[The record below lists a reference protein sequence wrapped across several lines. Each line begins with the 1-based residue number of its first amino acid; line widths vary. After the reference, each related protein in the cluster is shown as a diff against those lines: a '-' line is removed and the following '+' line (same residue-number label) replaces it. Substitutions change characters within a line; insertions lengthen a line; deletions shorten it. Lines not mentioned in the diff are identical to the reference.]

1 MFFPR
6 KSLPSYKERKLTFKL
21 VTDIAVPRLSFNGTY
36 LLILVTSAPSHLQH
50 REAIRATWANRTSL
64 QSRRQPFS
72 SVDDWKIVFML
83 GKADA
88 NTNAVVEQEASVFN
102 DILLGEFQDSYKN
115 LVIKT
120 IMGLSWASRL
130 NCTHVLKADDDVYIH
145 IPRLITWLRQP
156 SLPAGLY
163 AGRVYPKVPVLR
175 QTTSKYF
182 LDRESYPASYY
193 PPYCAGPFYVL
204 SQSILPAL
212 VNLTSFVKPILMEDA
227 YIGMLTQTLGISLV
241 DRSANFMVLSPES
254 RVLLLDDCYF
264 TSNIGLGHGISPSG
278 LHAVHSRHLSIESLN
293 LEKQYLICIRYKLV
307 FITKLLCL
315 VSIVVI
321 ALYFCAR
328 QLRASLRACML

>member
-1 MFFPR
+1 MFPRQFSKKRRSPRSLGWFVNGRSLNVYILLVLLGLFVLSLALYYLFFPR

-21 VTDIAVPRLSFNGTY
+21 MTDIAAPRLSFNGTY
-36 LLILVTSAPSHLQH
+36 LLILVTSAPSHFQH

-145 IPRLITWLRQP
+145 IPRLI
-156 SLPAGLY
+156 A
-163 AGRVYPKVPVLR
+163 
-175 QTTSKYF
+175 
-182 LDRESYPASYY
+182 
-193 PPYCAGPFYVL
+193 
-204 SQSILPAL
+204 
-212 VNLTSFVKPILMEDA
+212 
-227 YIGMLTQTLGISLV
+227 
-241 DRSANFMVLSPES
+241 
-254 RVLLLDDCYF
+254 
-264 TSNIGLGHGISPSG
+264 
-278 LHAVHSRHLSIESLN
+278 
-293 LEKQYLICIRYKLV
+293 
-307 FITKLLCL
+307 
-315 VSIVVI
+315 
-321 ALYFCAR
+321 
-328 QLRASLRACML
+328 